1 MPTTISIRLAQAV
14 VACALLFA
22 SPAAAEPR
30 HGLSTFGE
38 LKYPV
43 DFAHFDYVDPNA
55 PKRGRLTMMGPGATL
70 TFDSFNAYIL
80 KGDPAQGLGLLYDS
94 LMTSAADEPS
104 SVYGLIAESAD
115 VAADGLSVTFRLR
128 DIARFSDG
136 TAVTAADVVFTM
148 QTLKEKGHPS
158 YRIMLRDVIDA
169 SAVDPRTVRYTF
181 QGSLVRDLPQLVAG
195 LPVLPKAFY
204 DTQAFDETF
213 LKTPVGSG
221 PYTIGEY
228 TQGTYVTYKRRA
240 DYWARDLGV
249 NRGRYNFDEIRY
261 EYFRDRSV
269 SLEALKAGAFD
280 LREEFTARDWATA
293 YDVAPVRDGR
303 LVRLVMPDSTPS
315 GAQGWFPN
323 LRRAKFQDVRVRRAL
338 DLAFDYQWTNKNLF
352 YDLYTRTESYFE
364 NSDMKAE
371 GSPSP
376 DELKLLEPHKDKLPA
391 AVFGEPY
398 RPPVSDGSGGDRRML
413 RDAQRLLQEAGW
425 KIDAAKG
432 AQPLVKNAKGETLDI
447 EFLIVEPS
455 FERVIAPYLKNLQ
468 AIGINASIRRIDSA
482 QYERRVKS
490 YDFDMITSRFSM
502 SLTPGIELK
511 NYWSSEAA
519 DMDGSR
525 NLSGIK
531 DPVVDALL
539 DVVLRAKSRSEL
551 VTATRAIDRVLR
563 ANHYWVPHWYKASH
577 HVVYWDKFGR
587 PPTKPK
593 YDRGILDTWW
603 FDAEKAAKLT
613 TR

>member
-1 MPTTISIRLAQAV
+1 MTHGIRHRLLQTAFACVLA
-14 VACALLFA
+14 FG
-22 SPAAAEPR
+22 SPAMAAPK
-30 HGLSTFGE
+30 HGISTFGE
-38 LKYPV
+38 LKYLEG
-43 DFAHFDYVDPNA
+43 FQNFEYVNPSA
-55 PKRGRLTMMGPGATL
+55 PKGGRLSMMGPGATL

-80 KGDPAQGLGLLYDS
+80 KGDAAQGLGLLYDS

-104 SVYGLIAESAD
+104 SLYGLIAETAD
-115 VAADGLSVTFRLR
+115 VAADGLSITFKLR
-128 DIARFSDG
+128 PAARFSDG
-136 TAVTAADVVFTM
+136 SPVTAADAVFTM

-158 YRIMLRDVIDA
+158 YRIMLRDVVEAIA
-169 SAVDPRTVRYTF
+169 LDPHTLRYTF
-181 QGSLVRDLPQLVAG
+181 QGNLVRDLPMLVAG

-204 DTQAFDETF
+204 DTQPFDETF

-221 PYTIGEY
+221 PYTIAEHN
-228 TQGTYVTYKRRA
+228 QGTFITYKRRL
-240 DYWARDLGV
+240 DYWARNLNV

-280 LREEFTARDWATA
+280 LREEFTARDWATG

-303 LVRLVMPDSTPS
+303 LVRLVMADSTPS
-315 GAQGWFPN
+315 GGQGWFPN
-323 LRRAKFQDVRVRRAL
+323 LRRAKFQDIRVRQAL

-371 GSPSP
+371 GPPSP
-376 DELKLLEPHKDKLPA
+376 DELKLLEPHKDKLPPS
-391 AVFGEPY
+391 VFASPY

-413 RDAQRLLQEAGW
+413 REAQKLLGEAGW
-425 KIDAAKG
+425 KVDATKG

-468 AIGINASIRRIDSA
+468 AIGVNASIRRIDSA

-490 YDFDMITSRFSM
+490 YDFDMITSRFTM

-511 NYWSSEAA
+511 NVWSSEAA
-519 DMDGSR
+519 DMEGSR

-531 DPVVDALL
+531 NAVVDALI
-539 DVVLRAKSRSEL
+539 DAVVGAKSRAEL

-563 ANHYWVPHWYKASH
+563 AHNYWVPHWYKASH
-577 HVVYWDKFGR
+577 HVVFWDKFGR
-587 PPTKPK
+587 PLMKPK

-603 FDAEKAAKLT
+603 FDSEKAAKSS

>member
-1 MPTTISIRLAQAV
+1 
-14 VACALLFA
+14 
-22 SPAAAEPR
+22 
-30 HGLSTFGE
+30 
-38 LKYPV
+38 
-43 DFAHFDYVDPNA
+43 
-55 PKRGRLTMMGPGATL
+55 
-70 TFDSFNAYIL
+70 
-80 KGDPAQGLGLLYDS
+80 
-94 LMTSAADEPS
+94 
-104 SVYGLIAESAD
+104 
-115 VAADGLSVTFRLR
+115 
-128 DIARFSDG
+128 
-136 TAVTAADVVFTM
+136 
-148 QTLKEKGHPS
+148 
-158 YRIMLRDVIDA
+158 
-169 SAVDPRTVRYTF
+169 
-181 QGSLVRDLPQLVAG
+181 
-195 LPVLPKAFY
+195 
-204 DTQAFDETF
+204 
-213 LKTPVGSG
+213 
-221 PYTIGEY
+221 
-228 TQGTYVTYKRRA
+228 
-240 DYWARDLGV
+240 
-249 NRGRYNFDEIRY
+249 
-261 EYFRDRSV
+261 
-269 SLEALKAGAFD
+269 
-280 LREEFTARDWATA
+280 
-293 YDVAPVRDGR
+293 
-303 LVRLVMPDSTPS
+303 
-315 GAQGWFPN
+315 
-323 LRRAKFQDVRVRRAL
+323 
-338 DLAFDYQWTNKNLF
+338 
-352 YDLYTRTESYFE
+352 
-364 NSDMKAE
+364 
-371 GSPSP
+371 
-376 DELKLLEPHKDKLPA
+376 
-391 AVFGEPY
+391 
-398 RPPVSDGSGGDRRML
+398 ML